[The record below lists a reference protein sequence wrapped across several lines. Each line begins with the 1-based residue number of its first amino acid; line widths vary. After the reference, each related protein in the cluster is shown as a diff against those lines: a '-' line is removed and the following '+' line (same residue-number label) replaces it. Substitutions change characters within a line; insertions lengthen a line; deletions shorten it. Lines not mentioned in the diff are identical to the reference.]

1 MGKCTGYSK
10 CRFRQG
16 RELFVDIK
24 NQKSKTHK
32 IVIFQVLLY
41 VFVGLIYFYLV
52 GKWTGYSKCSFRPA
66 RKLFVDIKI
75 KNTKSFCSFTPG
87 TFLVFSPAR
96 DQEGA
101 SQGSTRCQEA
111 EFGGAQ
117 GYEDLPFYPFT
128 SGTFL
133 IFSPARD
140 RQGASQGSTRCQEAL
155 EFGGAQG

>member
-117 GYEDLPFYPFT
+117 GYEDLPFYHWNI
-128 SGTFL
+128 SSSL
-133 IFSPARD
+133 S
-140 RQGASQGSTRCQEAL
+140 SQGSRRSQPRIDKMPRNL
-155 EFGGAQG
+155 EFGAAQG